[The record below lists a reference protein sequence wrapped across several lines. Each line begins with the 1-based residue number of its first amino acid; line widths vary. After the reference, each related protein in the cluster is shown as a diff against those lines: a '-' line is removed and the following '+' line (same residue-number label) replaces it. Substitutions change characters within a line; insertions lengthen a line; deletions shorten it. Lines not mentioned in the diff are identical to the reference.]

1 MTAALS
7 TPVVAVFKDSG
18 QADLAVEAL
27 RQAGFVDDQIAVT
40 SAPAEGPDATD
51 EGDGGAAEMRT
62 LVTVRPDK
70 RREEAVTI
78 LKAHGAY
85 GKGSPLV

>member
-7 TPVVAVFKDSG
+7 TPVDAVFKDST

-27 RQAGFVDDQIAVT
+27 RQAGFSDDQIVVS
-40 SAPAEGPDATD
+40 SAPAEGPEATD
-51 EGDGGAAEMRT
+51 EGGAEMRT
-62 LVTVRPDK
+62 LVTVQPDK